1 MTELPEHELSRNCID
16 PRLSAQDSD
25 QSLGESA
32 HSMLFEA
39 ANDVE
44 LATKAVGLPL
54 KQNRLTAISSRKS
67 AYGRGIG
74 RPKAALQSGLK
85 LWWQEGSF
93 TENESTN
100 PRYFLFS
107 SENTTGVSL

>member
-1 MTELPEHELSRNCID
+1 MT
-16 PRLSAQDSD
+16 D

-32 HSMLFEA
+32 HSVLFEVP
-39 ANDVE
+39 NDAE
-44 LATKAVGLPL
+44 LTLRPVGLSL